1 MKIGERE
8 TQRSVVLIAEVG
20 NNHEGSIELAQ
31 ELIEAAFA
39 AGADAVKL
47 QTFIPEL
54 YVSSLQVER
63 LAMLHRFALPNEELQ
78 RLLLDYRSRGLTLFT
93 TPFDLTSLS
102 RLSTAPL
109 LKISSGDITYTQL
122 LEAAARARK
131 DIIISTGASTLM
143 EVEAAVA
150 LIRETWSEIDYE
162 GGLAALHCVSAY
174 PAPLDAV
181 NLRAIGA
188 LRDAL
193 PDVVIG
199 YSDHVLGIEVAL
211 VAAAAGA
218 RIIEKHFTL
227 DKNYSDFRDHQLS
240 ADPGEFSQ
248 LRERLDDLD
257 TLLGTGV
264 KEPQSVEIEMRE
276 AIRRSITASRDL
288 PAGHRLEEADVC
300 VVRPGGGLAP
310 SRLNEVT
317 GRRLITDASAGHTLV
332 EGDMA

>member
-47 QTFIPEL
+47 QTFVPEL

-63 LAMLHRFALPNEELQ
+63 LAMLRRFALPTEELQ

-93 TPFDLTSLS
+93 TPFDLNSLS
-102 RLSTAPL
+102 GLSTAPL

-150 LIRETWSEIDYE
+150 LIRETWSEIDHD

-199 YSDHVLGIEVAL
+199 FSDHVLGIEVAL
-211 VAAAAGA
+211 LAAAAGA

-227 DKNYSDFRDHQLS
+227 DKNYSDFRDHRLS

-264 KEPQSVEIEMRE
+264 KEPQDVEIEMRV

-317 GRRLITDASAGHTLV
+317 GRSLITDVDSGHTLV

>member
-1 MKIGERE
+1 MRIGH
-8 TQRSVVLIAEVG
+8 RSTDTSVCLVAEIG

-31 ELIEAAFA
+31 ELIEAAFV

-47 QTFIPEL
+47 QTFVPEL

-63 LAMLHRFALPNEELQ
+63 LAMLRRFALPNEELQ
-78 RLLLDYRSRGLTLFT
+78 RLLLEYRSRGLTLFT
-93 TPFDLTSLS
+93 TPLDLISLS
-102 RLSTAPL
+102 GLSTATL
-109 LKISSGDITYTQL
+109 LKVSSGDITYTQL

-131 DIIISTGASTLM
+131 DIIISTGASTLL
-143 EVEAAVA
+143 EVVAAIA

-174 PAPLDAV
+174 PAPPETV
-181 NLRAIGA
+181 NLRAIDT
-188 LRDAL
+188 LRGAL

-199 YSDHVLGIEVAL
+199 YSDHTLGIEVAL

-227 DKNYSDFRDHQLS
+227 DKNYSDFRDHHLS

-248 LRERLDDLD
+248 LRERLDGLD
-257 TLLGTGV
+257 ALLGTGI
-264 KEPQSVEIEMRE
+264 KEPQDVEIEMRE
-276 AIRRSITASRDL
+276 AIRRSITATRAL
-288 PAGHRLEEADVC
+288 PADHRLEEADLC

-310 SRLNEVT
+310 SQLDEVT
-317 GRRLITDASAGHTLV
+317 GRRLVADTSAGHTLV
-332 EGDMA
+332 ESDIA

>member
-8 TQRSVVLIAEVG
+8 TQRNVVLIAEVG

-39 AGADAVKL
+39 VGADAVKL
-47 QTFIPEL
+47 QTFVPEL

-63 LAMLHRFALPNEELQ
+63 LAMLRRFALPNEELQ

-102 RLSTAPL
+102 ELSTAPL

-122 LEAAARARK
+122 LEAAARERK
-131 DIIISTGASTLM
+131 DIIISTGASTLL

-150 LIRETWSEIDYE
+150 LITDTWRDVNYE
-162 GGLAALHCVSAY
+162 GSLAALHCVSAY
-174 PAPLDAV
+174 PAPPEAV
-181 NLRAIGA
+181 NLRAIGT

-199 YSDHVLGIEVAL
+199 YSDHALGIEVAL

-227 DKNYSDFRDHQLS
+227 DKNHSDFRDHQLS

-248 LRERLDDLD
+248 LRERLNYLD
-257 TLLGTGV
+257 SLLGTGI
-264 KEPQSVEIEMRE
+264 KEPQDVEIEMRK
-276 AIRRSITASRDL
+276 AIRRSITATRAL
-288 PAGHRLEEADVC
+288 PADHRLEEADLC

-310 SRLNEVT
+310 SQLNEVT
-317 GRRLITDASAGHTLV
+317 GRRLVADTSAGHTLV
-332 EGDMA
+332 EGDIA